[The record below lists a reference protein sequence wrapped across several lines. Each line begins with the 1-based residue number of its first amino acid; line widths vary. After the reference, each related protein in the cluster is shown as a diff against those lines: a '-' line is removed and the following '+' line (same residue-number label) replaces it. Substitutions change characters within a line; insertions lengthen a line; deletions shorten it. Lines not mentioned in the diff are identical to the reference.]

1 MKNIQLLVFSLLFA
15 SCSVTKNQHWKL
27 ERTPDR
33 EEVAKTVVLQQEDYR
48 TDQMSA
54 EIAKLEVSLP
64 IPKHVSDEPSLANAV
79 GLEKNPIKPKIY
91 KPTDYYDSSQ
101 SALPKKE
108 KSELQKLQRSFRRQ
122 ATWFFIFSII
132 SLMITSGMFDIGEFA
147 VAFPFLLLTLA
158 GLTAFIMALRYMVK
172 AKRLKKK
179 KDALDENDTQTL
191 EQLRRMK
198 KLGFWGVM
206 CGLGV
211 GILSIVLLII
221 WI

>member
-1 MKNIQLLVFSLLFA
+1 MKNVHLLFFSLLFV
-15 SCSVTKNQHWKL
+15 SCSVTKYQHWKL
-27 ERTPDR
+27 ERTPECKDESKR
-33 EEVAKTVVLQQEDYR
+33 VVLQQEDYR
-48 TDQMSA
+48 ADQMSTEVA
-54 EIAKLEVSLP
+54 QLEVSTP
-64 IPKHVSDEPSLANAV
+64 VSAHVSDEPSLANAV
-79 GLEKNPIKPKIY
+79 GLEKNPIKPNIY
-91 KPTDYYDSSQ
+91 KTTDYYDSRQ

-108 KSELQKLQRSFRRQ
+108 RSELQKLQRSFRRQ

-198 KLGFWGVM
+198 KIGFWGVM
-206 CGLGV
+206 SVLGV
-211 GILSIVLLII
+211 GILSIVLLIL